1 MVTVLT
7 INSVKPFNMVAP
19 QLVTSYIPPILA
31 FSIGMIDG
39 RPYKSVSTTVLP
51 CYTVIVARS
60 FNEQC
65 LLFDTKPNS
74 SSN

>member
-1 MVTVLT
+1 
-7 INSVKPFNMVAP
+7 
-19 QLVTSYIPPILA
+19 
-31 FSIGMIDG
+31 MIDG